1 MWRTCPVR
9 RPPPRAKDSG
19 SEEPREL
26 EGLGA
31 RRLAIWGSESREDRR
46 RMSFL
51 LLEGYLQASSFGI
64 TMISSPDCKYNSFF
78 FPKKFKCDEMHEFKH
93 KRSSEITNAQ
103 CWLHTFLQYFL
114 LGFSLRRLGTH
125 FAPGLTASHGCT

>member
-1 MWRTCPVR
+1 MGSGPDLESRASSQMPACPEGAPRDGGSCPVR
-9 RPPPRAKDSG
+9 RPPLRAKDSG

-31 RRLAIWGSESREDRR
+31 RRLAIWGSESREDRT

-51 LLEGYLQASSFGI
+51 LLEGYLQVSSFGI
-64 TMISSPDCKYNSFF
+64 TMIYFPDCKYNSFF
-78 FPKKFKCDEMHEFKH
+78 FPKTFKCDEMHEFKH

-103 CWLHTFLQYFL
+103 C
-114 LGFSLRRLGTH
+114 
-125 FAPGLTASHGCT
+125 